1 MPNPQ
6 FVLHP
11 ADLFSLNAHL
21 LSLGWLPAGPVTSA
35 EAIGDGNMNF
45 TVRARFPQGSLI
57 LKQARPWVVKYPQ
70 IPAPVE
76 RAAVEAAFYRHVA
89 QSPAVSSRMP
99 RLLGF
104 CPHSH
109 LLCLE
114 DLGPAADFMPCY
126 SAPPTLQESDCLP
139 LVAYLRNLHSL
150 PAPAIPNRA
159 MRALNHEHQYRF
171 PLLPDNGLQLDSI
184 TPGLAALAAELID
197 NPAYVAAV
205 TAVGE
210 RYLADGPALL
220 HGDFFPG
227 SWLHTPSSVAVIDP
241 EFCFAGEPE
250 YDLGIF
256 LAHLELINAS
266 HLWPLVE
273 REYARPLDW
282 TLARRYAGAEL
293 MRRLIGVAQLPVPP
307 ALDAKR
313 RWLQLSRQLLA
324 Y

>member
-6 FVLHP
+6 FILDP
-11 ADLFSLNAHL
+11 ADLPSLNAHL
-21 LSLGWLPAGPVTSA
+21 LSLGWPPVESA
-35 EAIGDGNMNF
+35 EKIGDGNMNF
-45 TVRARFPQGSLI
+45 TVRARCPEGSLI
-57 LKQARPWVVKYPQ
+57 LKQARPFVVKYPQ

-89 QSPAVSSRMP
+89 QSPAVSARMP

-104 CPHSH
+104 CPDSH

-126 SAPPTLQESDCLP
+126 SASQPISESDCRQLS
-139 LVAYLRNLHSL
+139 AYLQNLHSL

-171 PLLPDNGLQLDSI
+171 PLLPANGLALDNI
-184 TPGLAALAAELID
+184 TPGLAALAEDLIAT
-197 NPAYVAAV
+197 PAYVAAV
-205 TAVGE
+205 TALGE

-227 SWLHTPSSVAVIDP
+227 SWLRTPSSVAIIDP

-250 YDLGIF
+250 YDLGVF
-256 LAHLELINAS
+256 LAHLELIHAS

-307 ALDAKR
+307 SLDAKR
-313 RWLQLSRQLLA
+313 RWLHLSRQLLSA
-324 Y
+324 